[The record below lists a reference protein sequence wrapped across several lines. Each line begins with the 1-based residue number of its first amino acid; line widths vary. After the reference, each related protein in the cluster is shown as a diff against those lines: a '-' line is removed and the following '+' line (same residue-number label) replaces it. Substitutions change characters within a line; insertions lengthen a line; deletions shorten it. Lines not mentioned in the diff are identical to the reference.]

1 MSDQLNTKDVS
12 TTEIT
17 VEALLEDDHHRIDQM
32 YDDVLQA
39 VLKQKPPMS
48 QKLLFKLFKSG
59 LLRHVHWEEKILFPL
74 YEELRNEQLAAE
86 EPASEAAGSEKPIVD
101 GIKHTQL
108 LREQHAEIEQHLDD
122 LEEDLAS
129 GLEASAL
136 QLLGELLKHHN
147 DNEERTLYPAFEA
160 LNSAEMKEKL
170 VVAISRGF
178 K

>member
-1 MSDQLNTKDVS
+1 MSEQLNTKNVS
-12 TTEIT
+12 TPQIT

-39 VLKQKPPMS
+39 VLKEKPPMS

-74 YEELRNEQLAAE
+74 YEELRNEQMAAE
-86 EPASEAAGSEKPIVD
+86 EPASEAAGEEVVVD
-101 GIKHTQL
+101 DMKHTQL

-122 LEEDLAS
+122 LESDLS
-129 GLEASAL
+129 DGMEASAL

-147 DNEERTLYPAFEA
+147 DYEERTLYPAFEA